1 MKTRGR
7 KTLLNATLQKKICA
21 LLEKGVPIR
30 TCCEATGIG
39 ERTYFDWREQ
49 HPHFSQACA
58 HARAASQQRLI
69 AIIERQ
75 APDDW
80 KAASWLLEK
89 LYPREYGRDA
99 SEPMPPQSREAAELA
114 EKEFREAMQ
123 LMEKADNIERAARNA
138 SN

>member
-1 MKTRGR
+1 MPPKVDAR
-7 KTLLNATLQKKICA
+7 
-21 LLEKGVPIR
+21 
-30 TCCEATGIG
+30 
-39 ERTYFDWREQ
+39 
-49 HPHFSQACA
+49 
-58 HARAASQQRLI
+58 HA
-69 AIIERQ
+69 E
-75 APDDW
+75 
-80 KAASWLLEK
+80 WLLEK